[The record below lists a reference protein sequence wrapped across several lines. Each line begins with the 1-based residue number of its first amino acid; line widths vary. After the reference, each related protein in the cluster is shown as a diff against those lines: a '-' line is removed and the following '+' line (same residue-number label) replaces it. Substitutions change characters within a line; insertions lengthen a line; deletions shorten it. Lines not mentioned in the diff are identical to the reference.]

1 MLDHLEDEDYFGAM
15 FIDSNKEMR
24 KSTTPTASDVSSDSS
39 DDQPLDEVSM
49 PRAPKSLA
57 QLLKPRFWSL
67 AVLAGL
73 GASFPLSAAC
83 TAIVVILQRLFGKK
97 PEQVPFNGKTAIV
110 SGGKMTKSFVMIK
123 QLKAQGCRVV
133 LVETSKYWMVASRFS
148 NCVDRFVTV
157 PIPEKEPEAYL
168 DAMVRLAE
176 EEQADLFV
184 PVTSPVASQYEAR
197 LNAVLPKR
205 CHSWSLPPDE
215 VEKLD
220 DKVYFC
226 QAAEALGL
234 PVPIA
239 HRVSSHAE
247 VYAFNEQLAQQAA
260 DEPDA
265 KHPRYILKNLQYD
278 SMHRLDLFTL
288 PCPVEKL
295 EAYLSDITIDRENP
309 WTVQTFIVGEEY
321 SSCAICK
328 GGRLLAFTDNLAS
341 ISCFNYLPARSQ
353 RLREWVQ
360 TFVAARSLSGIVCID
375 FIVEADGTP
384 YAIECNPR
392 ASSNITSFYNHPG
405 LGAVLVHPDAH
416 HTSTVEPLPSAV
428 ETYWLFSEVWGA
440 LTKPG
445 LLKGL
450 PTRAK
455 GLLDALLHKKDAYFD
470 AHDPLPFLAH
480 FGVHLPTLLKR
491 NIVNGNNWAKI
502 DPCIGKMTE
511 ENGD

>member
-1 MLDHLEDEDYFGAM
+1 
-15 FIDSNKEMR
+15 
-24 KSTTPTASDVSSDSS
+24 
-39 DDQPLDEVSM
+39 
-49 PRAPKSLA
+49 
-57 QLLKPRFWSL
+57 
-67 AVLAGL
+67 
-73 GASFPLSAAC
+73 
-83 TAIVVILQRLFGKK
+83 
-97 PEQVPFNGKTAIV
+97 
-110 SGGKMTKSFVMIK
+110 MTKSFVMIK
-123 QLKAQGCRVV
+123 QLKAQGCRVI

-247 VYAFNEQLAQQAA
+247 VYAFNEQLAQQVA

-360 TFVAARSLSGIVCID
+360 TFVAARSLTGILCID
-375 FIVEADGTP
+375 FIVDSEGTP

-392 ASSNITSFYNHPG
+392 ASSNITSFYNHKG
-405 LGAVLVHPDAH
+405 LGAALVDPEAFS
-416 HTSTVEPLPSAV
+416 STVEPLPGVV
-428 ETYWLFSEVWGA
+428 ESYWLFAEVWA
-440 LTKPG
+440 AVAKPG
-445 LLKGL
+445 LSLR
-450 PTRAK
+450 TFSQRAA
-455 GLLDALLHKKDAYFD
+455 GLLDSLLHKKDAYYD
-470 AHDPLPFLAH
+470 PADPLPFLALL
-480 FGVHLPTLLKR
+480 FVHLPTLLLR
-491 NIVNGNNWAKI
+491 NVRKGNKWAKI
-502 DPCIGKMTE
+502 DPCIGKLTE